1 MPEDFFAGN
10 CLSTNKIRVF
20 DFPYIPAEMTE
31 EEVINL
37 KLPKDEIFE
46 KVNKKIRQMVL
57 AE

>member
-20 DFPYIPAEMTE
+20 DFPYIPAEKTE
-31 EEVINL
+31 EEIINL

-46 KVNKKIRQMVL
+46 KVNKKIR
-57 AE
+57 